1 MDHRVLSASGLV
13 LCLALAS
20 PALAQRAPDA
30 PAPNAP
36 TTNAPTPNAPAQDA
50 PKANAAGYPAVPL
63 LSTGKTILGETLRY
77 PTGEPHVTASII
89 TLAPGQRTIPHKHG
103 VPLFAYILDGELSVD
118 YGDKG
123 VRTYRKGDSL
133 MEAMDVVHYGFNP
146 GKEPV
151 RLLAVYMGAKG
162 ALDVEAMK

>member
-1 MDHRVLSASGLV
+1 MRRSLLV
-13 LCLALAS
+13 LGFVFGVAAAS

-30 PAPNAP
+30 K
-36 TTNAPTPNAPAQDA
+36 APAD
-50 PKANAAGYPAVPL
+50 AAGYPAVPL
-63 LSTGKTILGETLRY
+63 LSTGTTILGEPLRY

-123 VRTYRKGDSL
+123 VRTYKKGDSF
-133 MEAMDVVHYGFNP
+133 MEAMDAVHYGFNA
-146 GKEPV
+146 GKEPA
-151 RLLAVYMGAKG
+151 RLIAVYMGAKG
-162 ALDVEAMK
+162 AKDVEPVK

>member
-1 MDHRVLSASGLV
+1 MLRIVTTLL
-13 LCLALAS
+13 LALTTS

-30 PAPNAP
+30 PAANAP
-36 TTNAPTPNAPAQDA
+36 TKAVPEAKAP
-50 PKANAAGYPAVPL
+50 ANAAGYPAVPL
-63 LSTGKTILGETLRY
+63 LSTSTTILGEPLRY
-77 PTGEPHVTASII
+77 PTGQPHVNASII

-118 YGDKG
+118 YGAKG
-123 VRTYRKGDSL
+123 VRTYKKGDSF
-133 MEAMDVVHYGFNP
+133 MEAMDTVHYGFNP

-162 ALDVEAMK
+162 AQDVEPVK

>member
-1 MDHRVLSASGLV
+1 MLRIVTILL
-13 LCLALAS
+13 LALAS

-30 PAPNAP
+30 PAAQTPANNTPAAKAP
-36 TTNAPTPNAPAQDA
+36 
-50 PKANAAGYPAVPL
+50 ANAAGYPAIPL
-63 LSTGKTILGETLRY
+63 LSTSTTILGEPLRY
-77 PTGEPHVTASII
+77 PATGPAHVNASII

-118 YGDKG
+118 YGAKG
-123 VRTYRKGDSL
+123 IRTYRKGDSF
-133 MEAMDVVHYGFNP
+133 MEAMDTVHYGFNP

-162 ALDVEAMK
+162 AQDVEPVK